1 MRTTPRTPTLR
12 TALAAAVALLALA
25 ACSGSDASVRDAS
38 GAVVKA
44 GTWSVFDLR
53 KGDCLSPDPDAK
65 GEVAKIDLVPCAQAH
80 GQEVYASVTHP
91 ADAFPGVATI
101 SQWADARC
109 VSELQ
114 TTLHVSPDDGYFIS
128 YLLPSFDSWN
138 KRKDRTVTC
147 VLVFPN
153 EPARVGGVVAQLLA
167 GQAAAT
173 AAAGTAAAGTAATG
187 ADSATTTTVAAPTTT
202 AGS

>member
-1 MRTTPRTPTLR
+1 MRTTRTSQRLR
-12 TALAAAVALLALA
+12 TLLLAATAAVVLA
-25 ACSGSDASVRDAS
+25 ACSGSDASVRDAT
-38 GAVVKA
+38 GAVMKA

-53 KGDCLSPDPDAK
+53 KGDCLDPDPDAK
-65 GEVAKIDLVPCAQAH
+65 GEVAKIGLVPCSQAH
-80 GQEVYASVTHP
+80 GQEVYATVTHP

-114 TTLHVSPDDGYFIS
+114 TTLHVRPDEGYFVS

-147 VLVFPN
+147 VLVFPD
-153 EPARVGGVVAQLLA
+153 EPARVGGVVTQLLA
-167 GQAAAT
+167 GP
-173 AAAGTAAAGTAATG
+173 
-187 ADSATTTTVAAPTTT
+187 SATTAAGATTTT